1 MKKVK
6 KQSHFGKALIGV
18 KKYAILTPLSMI
30 GEVVME
36 CLIPLIM
43 AFLVDFLNISKTFKE
58 GYTTV
63 EALTTQLPNIDSLR
77 IETFVQLMD
86 WNFTPLLA
94 IASCGMLIILASL
107 LSLFFGVMGARLGA
121 KAGGLFARNLR
132 QNIYD
137 HIQTLS
143 FENLDKYQTSSLI
156 TRLTTDVTSCQDAFM
171 TLIRMLFRSPVMFV
185 VSLIM
190 CTQLKIE
197 LTSVLIVA
205 FPILIVALL
214 LIMTNAHPH
223 FERMF
228 KTYDKLNQRVQENL
242 IGIRVVKSF
251 VREDFE
257 IEKFKKTNAQMRE
270 TGIKAEKILSLN
282 GPIMNFVMYGT
293 IFAVC
298 FIGGK
303 YFVIGD
309 ASMAL
314 GDLQA
319 YITYIM
325 QILSSLMMVSM
336 VFVMLVMSRASIK
349 RVGEILNEE
358 STLTNPENPIYE
370 VKDGS
375 ISFKDV
381 NFSYSR
387 DMNNLHLENANFDIQ
402 SGQVIGVIGGTGS
415 SKTTLISL
423 ISRLYD
429 VTSGS
434 VEVGGVDVR
443 NYDMKTLRNEVAVVL
458 QKNVLFSGS
467 IRENMKWGKEDATDE
482 EIIEALKYA
491 QAYEFVSNLPGCLD
505 YDLGQGGVNV
515 SGGQKQRL
523 CIARALLKKPK
534 ILILDDSTSAVDT
547 KTDALIRESFR
558 TKIPNV
564 TKLIIAQRINSVQD
578 SDKILVL
585 DEGKIHGFGTH
596 DELLENNDIYK
607 DVFESQ
613 TKGDE

>member
-6 KQSHFGKALIGV
+6 KQNHFLKALDGV

-43 AFLVDFLNISKTFKE
+43 AFLVDFLNIAKTFKE

-63 EALTTQLPNIDSLR
+63 QALTIQLPNIDSLR
-77 IETFVQLMD
+77 IKAFVQLMD

-94 IASCGMLIILASL
+94 IALCGALIIVASF

-121 KAGGLFARNLR
+121 KAGGLFSRNLR
-132 QNIYD
+132 QNIYN

-156 TRLTTDVTSCQDAFM
+156 TRLTTDVTSCQDAFI

-185 VSLIM
+185 VSLVM

-214 LIMTNAHPH
+214 LIMTNAHPY

-349 RVGEILNEE
+349 RVNEILNEE

-375 ISFKDV
+375 ISFKNV
-381 NFSYSR
+381 NFSYSK
-387 DMNNLHLENANFDIQ
+387 DMNNLHLENADFDIQ

-443 NYDMKTLRNEVAVVL
+443 EYDMATLRNEVAVVL

-467 IRENMKWGKEDATDE
+467 IRENMKWGKEDATDD

-491 QAYEFVSNLPGCLD
+491 QAYEFVSNLPGFLD

-596 DELLENNDIYK
+596 EELLENNHIYK

>member
-1 MKKVK
+1 MKKK
-6 KQSHFGKALIGV
+6 NKNHILKALNGV

-30 GEVVME
+30 GEVFME

-43 AFLVDFLNISKTFKE
+43 AFLVDFLNISKTYEEFGFK
-58 GYTTV
+58 TTD
-63 EALTTQLPNIDSLR
+63 ELILQLPNVNEER
-77 IETFVQLMD
+77 IKAFVQLMD
-86 WNFTPLLA
+86 WNFTPLSA
-94 IASCGMLIILASL
+94 IALCGALIVITSF
-107 LSLFFGVMGARLGA
+107 LSLFFGVMGARIGA

-132 QNIYD
+132 KQIYD

-156 TRLTTDVTSCQDAFM
+156 TRLTTDVTSCQDAFI
-171 TLIRMLFRSPVMFV
+171 TLIRMLFRAPVMFI
-185 VSLIM
+185 VSLVM
-190 CTQLKIE
+190 CTQIKLE
-197 LTSVLIVA
+197 LTLTLLVS
-205 FPILIVALL
+205 FPILIIGLL
-214 LIMTNAHPH
+214 VIMTNAHPF
-223 FERMF
+223 FEKMF

-257 IEKFKKTNAQMRE
+257 IEKFKNTNSIMRE
-270 TGIKAEKILSLN
+270 TGIKAEKVLSWN
-282 GPIMNFVMYGT
+282 GPIMNLVMYGT

-298 FIGGK
+298 YFGGRF
-303 YFVIGD
+303 FVVGD

-336 VFVMLVMSRASIK
+336 VFVMLVMSRASFK
-349 RVGEILNEE
+349 RVNEILNEE
-358 STLTNPENPIYE
+358 STLVNPENPIYE
-370 VKDGS
+370 VKDGTVK
-375 ISFKDV
+375 FENV
-381 NFSYSR
+381 NFSYSK
-387 DMNNLHLENANFDIQ
+387 DLNNLHLENANFEVN
-402 SGQVIGVIGGTGS
+402 SGEVIGIIGGTGS
-415 SKTTLISL
+415 SKTTLVSL

-429 VTSGS
+429 VTSGR
-434 VEVGGVDVR
+434 VLVGGVDVR
-443 NYDMKTLRNEVAVVL
+443 DYDIETLRDEVAVVL

-467 IRENMKWGKEDATDE
+467 IRNNMKWGKNDATDE
-482 EIIEALKYA
+482 EIIEALKNA
-491 QAYEFVSNLPGCLD
+491 QAYEFVSNLPGGLD

-558 TKIPNV
+558 NKIPNV
-564 TKLIIAQRINSVQD
+564 TKFIIAQRINSVED
-578 SDKILVL
+578 ADRILVL
-585 DEGKIHGFGTH
+585 DEGKINGIGSHS
-596 DELLENNDIYK
+596 ELLKNNNIYR
-607 DVFESQ
+607 DVYESQ

>member
-6 KQSHFGKALIGV
+6 KQNHFLKALDGV

-43 AFLVDFLNISKTFKE
+43 AFLVDFLNIAKTFKE

-63 EALTTQLPNIDSLR
+63 QALTIQLPNIDLLR
-77 IETFVQLMD
+77 IKTFVQLMD
-86 WNFTPLLA
+86 WHFTPLLA
-94 IASCGMLIILASL
+94 IALCGVLIIVASF

-132 QNIYD
+132 QNIYN

-156 TRLTTDVTSCQDAFM
+156 TRLTTDVTSCQDAFI

-185 VSLIM
+185 VSLVM

-214 LIMTNAHPH
+214 LIMTNAHPY

-349 RVGEILNEE
+349 RVNEILNEE

-375 ISFKDV
+375 ISFKNV
-381 NFSYSR
+381 NFSYSK
-387 DMNNLHLENANFDIQ
+387 DMNNLHLENADFDIQ

-443 NYDMKTLRNEVAVVL
+443 EYDMATLRNEVAVVL

-491 QAYEFVSNLPGCLD
+491 QAYEFVSNLPGFLD

-596 DELLENNDIYK
+596 EELLENNHIYK

>member
-1 MKKVK
+1 MNKVK
-6 KQSHFGKALIGV
+6 QQNHFLKALDGV

-58 GYTTV
+58 GHTTIQ
-63 EALTTQLPNIDSLR
+63 ALTTQLPNIDSLR
-77 IETFVQLMD
+77 IKTFVQLMD

-94 IASCGMLIILASL
+94 IALCGVLIILASF

-132 QNIYD
+132 QNIYN

-205 FPILIVALL
+205 FPVLVVALL
-214 LIMTNAHPH
+214 LIMTSAHPY

-349 RVGEILNEE
+349 RVGEILNEK

-375 ISFKDV
+375 ISFKNV
-381 NFSYSR
+381 NFSYSN
-387 DMNNLHLENANFDIQ
+387 DMNNLHLENADFDIQ

-415 SKTTLISL
+415 SKTTLVSL

-443 NYDMKTLRNEVAVVL
+443 NYDMETLRNEVAVVL

-467 IRENMKWGKEDATDE
+467 IRENMKWGKEDATDD
-482 EIIEALKYA
+482 EIIEALKNA
-491 QAYEFVSNLPGCLD
+491 QAYEFVSNLPGVLD

-596 DELLENNDIYK
+596 EELLENNHIYK
-607 DVFESQ
+607 DVYESQ

>member
-6 KQSHFGKALIGV
+6 KQNHFLKALDGV

-43 AFLVDFLNISKTFKE
+43 AFLVDFLNIAKTFKE

-63 EALTTQLPNIDSLR
+63 QALTIQLPNIDSLR
-77 IETFVQLMD
+77 IKAFVQLMD

-94 IASCGMLIILASL
+94 IALCGALIIVASF

-121 KAGGLFARNLR
+121 KAGGLFSRNLR
-132 QNIYD
+132 QNIYN

-156 TRLTTDVTSCQDAFM
+156 TRLTTDVTSCQDAFI

-185 VSLIM
+185 VSLVM

-214 LIMTNAHPH
+214 LIMTNAHPY

-349 RVGEILNEE
+349 RVNEILNEE

-375 ISFKDV
+375 ISFKNV

-387 DMNNLHLENANFDIQ
+387 DMNNLHLENADFDIQ

-443 NYDMKTLRNEVAVVL
+443 EYDMATLRNEVAVVL

-491 QAYEFVSNLPGCLD
+491 QAYEFVSNLPGFLD

-578 SDKILVL
+578 SDKILV
-585 DEGKIHGFGTH
+585 FFPCRASTR
-596 DELLENNDIYK
+596 
-607 DVFESQ
+607 
-613 TKGDE
+613 

>member
-6 KQSHFGKALIGV
+6 KQNHFLKALDGV

-43 AFLVDFLNISKTFKE
+43 AFLVDFLNIAKTFKE

-63 EALTTQLPNIDSLR
+63 QALTIQLPNIDSIR
-77 IETFVQLMD
+77 IKAFVQLMD

-94 IASCGMLIILASL
+94 IALCGALIIIASF

-121 KAGGLFARNLR
+121 KAGGLFSRNLR
-132 QNIYD
+132 QNIYN

-156 TRLTTDVTSCQDAFM
+156 TRLTTDVTSCQDAFI

-185 VSLIM
+185 VSLVM

-214 LIMTNAHPH
+214 LIMTNAHPY

-349 RVGEILNEE
+349 RVNEILNEE

-375 ISFKDV
+375 ISFKNV

-387 DMNNLHLENANFDIQ
+387 DMNNLHLENADFDIQ

-443 NYDMKTLRNEVAVVL
+443 EYDMATLRNEVAVVL

-491 QAYEFVSNLPGCLD
+491 QAYEFVSNLPGFLD

-596 DELLENNDIYK
+596 EELLENNHIYK

>member
-6 KQSHFGKALIGV
+6 KQNHFLKALDGV

-58 GYTTV
+58 GHTTIQ
-63 EALTTQLPNIDSLR
+63 ALTTQLPNIDSLR
-77 IETFVQLMD
+77 IKTFVQLMD

-94 IASCGMLIILASL
+94 IALCGVLIILASF

-132 QNIYD
+132 QNIYN

-205 FPILIVALL
+205 FPVLVVALL
-214 LIMTNAHPH
+214 LIMTSAHPY

-349 RVGEILNEE
+349 RVGEILNEK

-375 ISFKDV
+375 ISFKNV
-381 NFSYSR
+381 NFSYSN
-387 DMNNLHLENANFDIQ
+387 DMNNLHLENADFDIQ

-415 SKTTLISL
+415 SKTTLVSL

-443 NYDMKTLRNEVAVVL
+443 NYDMETLRNEVAVVL

-467 IRENMKWGKEDATDE
+467 IRENMKWGKEDATDD
-482 EIIEALKYA
+482 EIIEALKNA
-491 QAYEFVSNLPGCLD
+491 QAYEFVSNLPGVLD

-596 DELLENNDIYK
+596 EELLENNHIYK
-607 DVFESQ
+607 DVYESQ

>member
-1 MKKVK
+1 
-6 KQSHFGKALIGV
+6 
-18 KKYAILTPLSMI
+18 
-30 GEVVME
+30 
-36 CLIPLIM
+36 
-43 AFLVDFLNISKTFKE
+43 
-58 GYTTV
+58 
-63 EALTTQLPNIDSLR
+63 
-77 IETFVQLMD
+77 MD
-86 WNFTPLLA
+86 WLFTPLLA
-94 IASCGMLIILASL
+94 IALCGVLIIVASF

-132 QNIYD
+132 QNIYN

-156 TRLTTDVTSCQDAFM
+156 TRLTTDVTSCQDAFI

-185 VSLIM
+185 VSLVM

-214 LIMTNAHPH
+214 LIMTNAHPY

-319 YITYIM
+319 YITNIM

-349 RVGEILNEE
+349 RVNEILNEE
-358 STLTNPENPIYE
+358 ST
-370 VKDGS
+370 
-375 ISFKDV
+375 
-381 NFSYSR
+381 
-387 DMNNLHLENANFDIQ
+387 
-402 SGQVIGVIGGTGS
+402 
-415 SKTTLISL
+415 
-423 ISRLYD
+423 
-429 VTSGS
+429 
-434 VEVGGVDVR
+434 
-443 NYDMKTLRNEVAVVL
+443 
-458 QKNVLFSGS
+458 
-467 IRENMKWGKEDATDE
+467 
-482 EIIEALKYA
+482 
-491 QAYEFVSNLPGCLD
+491 
-505 YDLGQGGVNV
+505 
-515 SGGQKQRL
+515 
-523 CIARALLKKPK
+523 
-534 ILILDDSTSAVDT
+534 
-547 KTDALIRESFR
+547 
-558 TKIPNV
+558 
-564 TKLIIAQRINSVQD
+564 
-578 SDKILVL
+578 
-585 DEGKIHGFGTH
+585 
-596 DELLENNDIYK
+596 
-607 DVFESQ
+607 
-613 TKGDE
+613 

>member
-6 KQSHFGKALIGV
+6 KQNHFLKALDGV

-43 AFLVDFLNISKTFKE
+43 AFLVDFLNIAKTFKE

-63 EALTTQLPNIDSLR
+63 QALTIQLPNIDLLR
-77 IETFVQLMD
+77 IKTFVQLMD
-86 WNFTPLLA
+86 WHFTPLLA
-94 IASCGMLIILASL
+94 IALCGVLIILASF

-132 QNIYD
+132 QNIYN

-156 TRLTTDVTSCQDAFM
+156 TRLTTDVTSCQDAFI

-185 VSLIM
+185 VSLVM

-214 LIMTNAHPH
+214 LIMTNAHPY

-349 RVGEILNEE
+349 RVNEILNEE

-375 ISFKDV
+375 ISFKNV
-381 NFSYSR
+381 NFSYSK
-387 DMNNLHLENANFDIQ
+387 DMNNLHLENADFDIQ

-443 NYDMKTLRNEVAVVL
+443 EYDMATLRNEVAVVL

-491 QAYEFVSNLPGCLD
+491 QAYEFVSNLPGFLD

-596 DELLENNDIYK
+596 EELLENNHIYK